1 LRRSQGPRELT
12 WPLRGRLG
20 SRPMSAKPPLRHEE
34 VQRILGLLEPLSL
47 DRSIVLVGG
56 QAVAFWTRFLRERSG
71 EVAAFAPLASKD
83 IDFEGSARA
92 VQRTASL
99 LGARMQLASMDDHT
113 PNTGIVMFVDADGI
127 EREIDFIDQPL
138 GLRAR
143 DIRDTAVRLI
153 VPGDGARNEAPVWV
167 MHPERCMESRIYNA
181 QILHKTDELAM
192 RQLAVS
198 IVCAREW
205 SRYLLDDDS
214 SPERV
219 RAVLRINERIFRKC
233 LRDMHF
239 RAGELTLGIDP
250 FKAVLVEHPVLPA
263 QFRERRYPQM
273 REQIEDRRGRDRK
286 TRVNI

>member
-1 LRRSQGPRELT
+1 
-12 WPLRGRLG
+12 
-20 SRPMSAKPPLRHEE
+20 MIAKPPLRHEE
-34 VQRILGLLEPLSL
+34 VQRILGLLESLSF

-56 QAVAFWTRFLRERSG
+56 QAVAFWTRFLRERSN
-71 EVAAFAPLASKD
+71 EVAAFPPLASKD

-92 VQRTASL
+92 VQRTAVL
-99 LGARMQLASMDDHT
+99 LGARTRLAGMDDQT

-153 VPGDGARNEAPVWV
+153 VPGVEAGNEVPVWV

-181 QILHKTDELAM
+181 QILQKTDELAM

-198 IVCAREW
+198 IVCARAW

-214 SPERV
+214 SPERA

-239 RAGELTLGIDP
+239 RAVELTLGIDP
-250 FKAVLVEHPVLPA
+250 FKAVLVEHPVLPRRSSA
-263 QFRERRYPQM
+263 RGAIRRCANSSRTAAPEIERLAST
-273 REQIEDRRGRDRK
+273 RK
-286 TRVNI
+286 R

>member
-1 LRRSQGPRELT
+1 MG
-12 WPLRGRLG
+12 
-20 SRPMSAKPPLRHEE
+20 AKPPLRHEE
-34 VQRILGLLEPLSL
+34 VQRILGLLEPLSA

-56 QAVAFWTRFLRERSG
+56 QAVAFWTRFLGEHSS

-92 VQRTASL
+92 VQRTAAL
-99 LGARMQLASMDDHT
+99 LGARMRLASMDDHT
-113 PNTGIVMFVDADGI
+113 PNTGIVIFLDADGI

-153 VPGDGARNEAPVWV
+153 VPGDVAGSEAPVWV

-181 QILHKTDELAM
+181 QILRKADELAM

-198 IVCAREW
+198 VVCAREW
-205 SRYLLDDDS
+205 SRYLLDDDP
-214 SPERV
+214 SPERS
-219 RAVLRINERIFRKC
+219 RTVLRINERIFRKC

-239 RAGELTLGIDP
+239 RAAELTVGIDP
-250 FKAVLVEHPVLPA
+250 FEAVLVEHPALPA
-263 QFRERRYPQM
+263 QFRERRYSQM
-273 REQIEDRRGRDRK
+273 QERLEDRRGRDRK
-286 TRVNI
+286 TRVHA

>member
-1 LRRSQGPRELT
+1 MT
-12 WPLRGRLG
+12 
-20 SRPMSAKPPLRHEE
+20 AKPPLRHEE
-34 VQRILGLLEPLSL
+34 VQRILGLLEPLSA

-56 QAVAFWTRFLRERSG
+56 QAVAFWTRFLGERSS
-71 EVAAFAPLASKD
+71 EVAAFAPLTSKD
-83 IDFEGSARA
+83 IDFEGSART
-92 VQRTASL
+92 VQRAADL
-99 LGARMQLASMDDHT
+99 LGARMRLASMDDHT
-113 PNTGIVMFVDADGI
+113 PNTGIVLFVDAYGI

-153 VPGDGARNEAPVWV
+153 VPGGGAGNEAPVWI

-192 RQLAVS
+192 RQLMVS
-198 IVCAREW
+198 VVCAREW
-205 SRYLLDDDS
+205 SCYLLDDDS

-239 RAGELTLGIDP
+239 RAVELDQGVDP
-250 FKAVLVEHPVLPA
+250 FEAVLVEHPALPA

-273 REQIEDRRGRDRK
+273 REQLEDRGARDR
-286 TRVNI
+286 RNRAHGG